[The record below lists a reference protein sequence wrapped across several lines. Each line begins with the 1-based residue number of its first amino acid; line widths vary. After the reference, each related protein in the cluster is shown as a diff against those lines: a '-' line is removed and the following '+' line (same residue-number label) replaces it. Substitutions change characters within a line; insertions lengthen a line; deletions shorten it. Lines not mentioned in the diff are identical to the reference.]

1 MDPAIDTGFD
11 EGVQETPNAVNPTSL
26 ESDAYGSRM
35 PPELYPAGAPEEPAA
50 ANQVPGQD
58 AADVVAAA
66 GADANAGVSQPDAV
80 DELPVPPKEF
90 TEAGGAGVDAMDE
103 DEDMG
108 DDLFGDGGDE
118 DEDEDDTMAQDQPAA
133 KEEPEQAAEEQEA
146 DDGLTAEERARRKA
160 LEYEEE
166 DYGGGV
172 DDETAHQ
179 IITHDELIANIPLA
193 NLSVPAGGK
202 VWHAKMPNFLQL
214 KTTAFDEAKWSPEEE
229 EAETESQGRPP
240 LPDENTIRWR
250 WTKDELGQVI
260 KQSNARI
267 VRWSDGSL
275 SLQLGAE
282 LFDMSLSLD
291 HSAVMT
297 ASAAAGLPIP
307 PAINPV
313 TAGLTASSFDSSR
326 GHGLTYLTARHTYNG
341 QLSEAQASVHGSM
354 SFRPATL
361 TSNTHK
367 RLAGSIRGRLN
378 DVDAKRKVKM
388 QDLPAM
394 DPERQR
400 LEKEK
405 AAQEKARKARKEAAK
420 AEGGRRSGGRRSKKA
435 TKIEGL
441 DLSDDEDEDED
452 AYGGYG
458 TRSQPKRGK
467 GGPLARD
474 YSDDDDGFLAKSDE
488 EMEVSGDEEEIEAVD
503 AAAEREERRRKD
515 RRKSRAEADSDEDD
529 SGGKD
534 EEEQAAAPKRR
545 MVVESDEDE

>member
-118 DEDEDDTMAQDQPAA
+118 DEDEDECVPFPPLSSWHCCRGTDGNVRLTRHHFTRSTMAQDQPAA

-250 WTKDELGQVI
+250 WTKDELGQVVRTKRDALNVGLKLMPCSPQI

-488 EMEVSGDEEEIEAVD
+488 CV
-503 AAAEREERRRKD
+503 
-515 RRKSRAEADSDEDD
+515 
-529 SGGKD
+529 
-534 EEEQAAAPKRR
+534 
-545 MVVESDEDE
+545 